1 MTPLTFRSDLNLIR
15 EMSTLLQKEL
25 KVNRTLTTNI
35 EQAKALD
42 DVARIKILQILYHD
56 ELSAEQITEG
66 LHKNGYTKATTTIRH
81 HLAVLKN
88 AGLIDI
94 VKIEEV
100 RGAVMK
106 YYSTS
111 VKILGYK
118 IPLNFDSD
126 YSKTITD
133 ASTKI
138 EKIIKNIAQKNISKI
153 KKKNSE
159 NHNESPYD
167 QYVLMEIV
175 NRAVTNVF
183 ENADFN
189 YVTVPLKKAK
199 SISKNN

>member
-1 MTPLTFRSDLNLIR
+1 MTPWAFRSDLNLIK

-25 KVNRTLTTNI
+25 KVNRILTTNI

-56 ELSAEQITEG
+56 ELSAEQIADG
-66 LHKNGYTKATTTIRH
+66 LHKTGYKKATTTIRH
-81 HLAVLKN
+81 HLDVLKN
-88 AGLIDI
+88 AGLVEI
-94 VKIEEV
+94 VKIEEA

-111 VKILGYK
+111 VKLLGYT
-118 IPLNFDSD
+118 IPPNFDSD

-133 ASTKI
+133 TSSKI
-138 EKIIKNIAQKNISKI
+138 EKIFKNIAQKNLSKI

-159 NHNESPYD
+159 DHNESHYD

-175 NRAVTNVF
+175 NRAVTNIF
-183 ENADFN
+183 ENNDLN
-189 YVTVPLKKAK
+189 YLTSSPKKIK
-199 SISKNN
+199 SVSKND

>member
-1 MTPLTFRSDLNLIR
+1 MTPWAFRSDLNLIE

-25 KVNRTLTTNI
+25 KVNRILTTNI

-42 DVARIKILQILYHD
+42 DIARIKILQILYHN
-56 ELSAEQITEG
+56 ELSAEQIAEG
-66 LHKNGYTKATTTIRH
+66 LHKTGYKKATTTIRH
-81 HLAVLKN
+81 HLDVLKN
-88 AGLIDI
+88 AGLVEI

-111 VKILGYK
+111 VKLLGYT
-118 IPLNFDSD
+118 IPPNFDSD

-138 EKIIKNIAQKNISKI
+138 EKIFKNIVQKNLPKI

-159 NHNESPYD
+159 NHDETHYD
-167 QYVLMEIV
+167 QYVLMEIL
-175 NRAVTNVF
+175 NRAATNIF
-183 ENADFN
+183 ENNDLN
-189 YVTVPLKKAK
+189 YSMMPSKKTK
-199 SISKNN
+199 VCI

>member
-1 MTPLTFRSDLNLIR
+1 MTPWAFRSDLNLIK

-25 KVNRTLTTNI
+25 KVNRILTTNT

-81 HLAVLKN
+81 HLEVLKN

-94 VKIEEV
+94 VKIQEV

-111 VKILGYK
+111 VKLLGYK
-118 IPLNFDSD
+118 TPPNFDSD
-126 YSKTITD
+126 YSKTIND

-138 EKIIKNIAQKNISKI
+138 EKIIKNIAQKNMIKV

-159 NHNESPYD
+159 NHTESNYD

-183 ENADFN
+183 ENNN
-189 YVTVPLKKAK
+189 YSHMMMPQKLK
-199 SISKNN
+199 SMPKNN

>member
-1 MTPLTFRSDLNLIR
+1 VTPWAFRSVLNLIE

-25 KVNRTLTTNI
+25 KVNRILTTNI

-42 DVARIKILQILYHD
+42 DVARIKILQILYHN
-56 ELSAEQITEG
+56 ELSAEQIAEG
-66 LHKNGYTKATTTIRH
+66 LHKTGYKKATTTIRH
-81 HLAVLKN
+81 HLDVLKN
-88 AGLIDI
+88 AGLVEI

-111 VKILGYK
+111 VKLLGYT
-118 IPLNFDSD
+118 IPPNFDSD

-138 EKIIKNIAQKNISKI
+138 EKIFKNITQKNLSKI

-159 NHNESPYD
+159 NHDESHYD
-167 QYVLMEIV
+167 QYVLMEIL
-175 NRAVTNVF
+175 NRAATNIF
-183 ENADFN
+183 ENNDLS
-189 YVTVPLKKAK
+189 YLMLHSKKPK
-199 SISKNN
+199 SVSKSD

>member
-1 MTPLTFRSDLNLIR
+1 MTPWTFRSYLDLIK

-25 KVNRTLTTNI
+25 KVNRILTTDI

-42 DVARIKILQILYHD
+42 DEARIKILQILYHD
-56 ELSAEQITEG
+56 ELSAEQIAEG
-66 LHKNGYTKATTTIRH
+66 LHKNGCTKATTTIRH
-81 HLAVLKN
+81 HLEVLKN

-106 YYSTS
+106 YYGTS
-111 VKILGYK
+111 VKLLGYK
-118 IPLNFDSD
+118 TPPNFDSD

-138 EKIIKNIAQKNISKI
+138 EKIIKNIAQKNMSKI

-159 NHNESPYD
+159 NHNESHYD
-167 QYVLMEIV
+167 QYVMMEIV
-175 NRAVTNVF
+175 NRAVTNIF
-183 ENADFN
+183 ENNDFN
-189 YVTVPLKKAK
+189 HLTMTQKSK
-199 SISKNN
+199 SIPKNN

>member
-1 MTPLTFRSDLNLIR
+1 
-15 EMSTLLQKEL
+15 MSTLLQKEL
-25 KVNRTLTTNI
+25 KVNRTLTTNT
-35 EQAKALD
+35 EQAKALN
-42 DVARIKILQILYHD
+42 DVARIKILQILYHN
-56 ELSAEQITEG
+56 ELSAEQIADG
-66 LHKNGYTKATTTIRH
+66 LHKTGYTKATTTIRH
-81 HLAVLKN
+81 HLDVLKN

-118 IPLNFDSD
+118 IPANFDSD

-153 KKKNSE
+153 KKKNHSY
-159 NHNESPYD
+159 NNESHYD
-167 QYVLMEIV
+167 QYVMMEIV

-183 ENADFN
+183 ENSDFSH
-189 YVTVPLKKAK
+189 VVMPMKKAK
-199 SISKNN
+199 PTSKNN

>member
-1 MTPLTFRSDLNLIR
+1 
-15 EMSTLLQKEL
+15 MSTLLQKEL
-25 KVNRTLTTNI
+25 KVNRILTTNT

-81 HLAVLKN
+81 HLEVLKN

-94 VKIEEV
+94 VKIQEV

-111 VKILGYK
+111 VKLLGYK
-118 IPLNFDSD
+118 TPPNFDSD
-126 YSKTITD
+126 YSKTIND

-138 EKIIKNIAQKNISKI
+138 EKIIKNIAQKNMIKV

-159 NHNESPYD
+159 NHTESNYD

-183 ENADFN
+183 ENNN
-189 YVTVPLKKAK
+189 YSHMMMPQKLK
-199 SISKNN
+199 SMPKNN